1 MASNLDFFVAFLLG
15 ILPGIG
21 ILWVSLRRFDRPLVD
36 HTLFDDRRVFGGL
49 AAGLVFG
56 TMGSVLTL
64 SLSGS
69 LMPRSSSPSSSASTS
84 RFPRSRR
91 RLRRGSRSSSTTT
104 FTIGFCRGPCPRT
117 SAASCAGIAGGPSR
131 LGAEAHRSIEAA
143 RRLQYEVRS
152 DEGRKRFL
160 RMRNPKASEH
170 ALQIRH
176 REDLEFPRELDGG
189 RPDSVGAALGLGG
202 DPDDPQVDVP
212 RPDPS
217 HGGRRLSIGLEAS
230 RDLRADLAD
239 ERREFAGGVRPGADA
254 RRDHADFEAAKAG
267 GRLLFQ
273 VNALRSFAPRADDHA
288 VHGHAR
294 NTRAARQAP

>member
-1 MASNLDFFVAFLLG
+1 GRFDTTFYGIPLGIGIAASGVVVSAWLSRDTLYVPETLGLLLVLSVSLGLVNADTGSIIGFGASRKEMWPSFLRAIGFRFAHAAFLFPFILRVDEPFSAISAATSAG
-15 ILPGIG
+15 FALLVYYYVYHRILPGT
-21 ILWVSLRRFDRPLVD
+21 LPEDLRRE
-36 HTLFDDRRVFGGL
+36 
-49 AAGLVFG
+49 
-56 TMGSVLTL
+56 
-64 SLSGS
+64 
-69 LMPRSSSPSSSASTS
+69 
-84 RFPRSRR
+84 
-91 RLRRGSRSSSTTT
+91 LRR
-104 FTIGFCRGPCPRT
+104 
-117 SAASCAGIAGGPSR
+117 IAGGPSR

-160 RMRNPKASEH
+160 RMRNPKAREH
-170 ALQIRH
+170 ALPIRH
-176 REDLEFPRELDGG
+176 GEDLQFQRELDGG

-254 RRDHADFEAAKAG
+254 RRDH
-267 GRLLFQ
+267 
-273 VNALRSFAPRADDHA
+273 
-288 VHGHAR
+288 
-294 NTRAARQAP
+294 